1 MRQGLRLTFL
11 DMHIISI
18 DKPLISGHP
27 QELARCPFNRGD
39 R

>member
-11 DMHIISI
+11 GMHFISI
-18 DKPLISGHP
+18 DKALLSGHP